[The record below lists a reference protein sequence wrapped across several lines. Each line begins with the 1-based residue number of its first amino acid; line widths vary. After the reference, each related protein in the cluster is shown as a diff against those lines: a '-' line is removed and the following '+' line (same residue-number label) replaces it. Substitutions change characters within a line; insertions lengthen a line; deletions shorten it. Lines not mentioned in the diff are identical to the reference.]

1 MVNKEHQNHVPLV
14 DTVTY
19 RPGAI
24 ILYPGKAEFLY
35 RVVSGLV
42 RIHTMD
48 DEGNGLTLRY
58 VRAGEYFGEEALSKT
73 MPLAGQES
81 SSIQA
86 LPHDNLQQRHYFA
99 EAVTN
104 CSIDLMNPTQLSAA
118 ERWHITQHLVRTL
131 QRAYHNIYRLVGK
144 RLRARIASTLLE
156 LRDTELAER
165 LDTGELIIYAT
176 HDELAAAVG
185 SVRETVTKVIGELTK
200 EGVITAGYGKIIINN
215 ESALITITTS
225 S

>member
-1 MVNKEHQNHVPLV
+1 MANKEHQTRATLV

-24 ILYPGKAEFLY
+24 ILYPGKAELLY

-58 VRAGEYFGEEALSKT
+58 VRAGEYFGEEALSKN
-73 MPLAGQES
+73 PSSGQES
-81 SSIQA
+81 EDIESV
-86 LPHDNLQQRHYFA
+86 PHESLQQRHYFA
-99 EAVTN
+99 EAVTS
-104 CSIDLMNPTQLSAA
+104 CSIGLINPTELSAA
-118 ERWHITQHLVRTL
+118 ERWQITQHLVRTL
-131 QRAYHNIYRLVGK
+131 QRAYQNIYRLVGK

-156 LRDTELAER
+156 LRDTDLAEH
-165 LDTGELIIYAT
+165 LDTGKLVIFAT

-185 SVRETVTKVIGELTK
+185 SVRETVTKVIGELTR
-200 EGVITAGYGKIIINN
+200 EGIITAGYGKIIVNN
-215 ESALITITTS
+215 EPALTTIAS
-225 S
+225 SS